1 MMAGSKGG
9 RFRLDTFEIINT
21 LFMLMLAF
29 ITLYPFYYIIIT
41 SFNDATDL
49 AKGGIYFWP
58 RKLSF
63 NNYILVMNEK
73 SLTNAF
79 FISVLR
85 TVLGTVTSVFFTA
98 AFAYGISKKHLIAR
112 KQIVTIM
119 MITMYFNGGLIPY
132 YLLIKGMGLRENFL
146 VYIIPLLFNAFNAII
161 MMSFFRTVPAEI
173 DESAK
178 LDGANDLIIFIKLI
192 IPISMPVIATIAL
205 YNGVAQWNSWFD
217 AMLFGGK
224 KLQTLQQLLV
234 RLINT
239 TSDSGGQA
247 ASLGISRTSSKSMRL
262 ATMVITALPI
272 MMAYP
277 FLQKYFVK
285 GVMIGSIKG

>member
-285 GVMIGSIKG
+285 GVMIGSIKR

>member
-1 MMAGSKGG
+1 
-9 RFRLDTFEIINT
+9 
-21 LFMLMLAF
+21 MLMLAF

>member
-1 MMAGSKGG
+1 MAGSKGG